1 LRCPGCAIAAP
12 RPGRADEPHRPRAHP
27 PAQSEENGHQ
37 PRRRPVK
44 DVDQKKTNDEEQ
56 ARSHRL
62 KKSRFESAPT
72 QFDFDTVAALLDT
85 DTDWG
90 PDVARRATAHGIRV
104 LMSEPCFEAMM
115 LRAIK
120 RPAEGSADE
129 LKKRFALHVN
139 DDGLEPRNYGAT
151 FNDETLQAARR
162 IEKTLDLLLR
172 LLRQ

>member
-1 LRCPGCAIAAP
+1 MATKRIPRKQYDTLLLVGEGETEEAFLKHVKALYATRGCGLSVKVICARGKGAAHVIDTAI
-12 RPGRADEPHRPRAHP
+12 
-27 PAQSEENGHQ
+27 
-37 PRRRPVK
+37 RRS
-44 DVDQKKTNDEEQ
+44 Q
-56 ARSHRL
+56 
-62 KKSRFESAPT
+62 

-104 LMSEPCFEAMM
+104 LMSEPCFETMM